1 MPSTLPSWAP
11 VVKPALTIAL
21 LTVFWTWETLAPL
34 AQGRTHRW
42 RHAGRNIVI
51 AVLNTVIVS
60 LVFGAATV
68 ASGSW
73 ASEQGIGL
81 LNWSGILWPWRLP
94 LAVLLLDGWLYVWH
108 RLNHQVPVLWRFHRM
123 HHADGEMDVTTA
135 TRFHIGEHIG
145 SATLR
150 LGLIPL
156 FGVNLLELVIYET
169 LVVAVTMFH
178 HANISLGRFDP
189 FMRWL
194 IVTPRMHQVHHSQ
207 LPHETNS
214 NYSTVLPI
222 WDRLLQT
229 YRMRSN
235 AAPIELGLAE
245 FADVHWQT
253 VQGMMMTPFAT
264 GERPTITGHRK
275 GCDERASNS

>member
-1 MPSTLPSWAP
+1 MPSTLPSWMPAA
-11 VVKPALTIAL
+11 KPALTMAL

-34 AQGRTHRW
+34 VQGRANRW

-51 AVLNTVIVS
+51 AVLNTVVLS

-68 ASGSW
+68 ASATW
-73 ASEQGIGL
+73 ASERGIGL
-81 LNWSGILWPWRLP
+81 LNWSGIPGPWRLP
-94 LAVLLLDGWLYVWH
+94 LALLLLDGWLYIWH
-108 RLNHQVPVLWRFHRM
+108 RLNHRVPLLWRFHRM
-123 HHADGEMDVTTA
+123 HHADDEMDVTTA

-189 FMRWL
+189 FLRWL
-194 IVTPRMHQVHHSQ
+194 IVTPRMHQVHHSR
-207 LPHETNS
+207 LPEETNS

-222 WDRLLQT
+222 WDRLSRT

-235 AAPIELGLAE
+235 AAPIELGLTE
-245 FADVHWQT
+245 FSDGRWQT
-253 VQGMMMTPFAT
+253 VRGMLVTPFVAGT
-264 GERPTITGHRK
+264 GPPAAGDRG
-275 GCDERASNS
+275 